1 MIEFSGIMAN
11 PTYEKVLEGAKIARE
26 NEVDWILGIGGG
38 SVMDCCKAVSL
49 AAISKKDIWKEYWA
63 KPGIID
69 FEPLPLGV
77 IVTVAGTGSE
87 CNGGAVITNE
97 GLKVKT
103 GRDYPKCNPKF
114 ALMDPEYTY
123 TVPVRQMVSGS
134 FDILSHIMET
144 YFSEPDVSN
153 VSDDISEALMR
164 NVIQNLRVAIKI
176 QKTIQHAVILCGT
189 QLWQKTVSSSLV
201 KSVILNVIRWNIRL
215 ELLQT
220 VIMERDLQCCIR
232 FIIDIFINMV

>member
-1 MIEFSGIMAN
+1 M
-11 PTYEKVLEGAKIARE
+11 
-26 NEVDWILGIGGG
+26 
-38 SVMDCCKAVSL
+38 
-49 AAISKKDIWKEYWA
+49 
-63 KPGIID
+63 
-69 FEPLPLGV
+69 
-77 IVTVAGTGSE
+77 
-87 CNGGAVITNE
+87 ITNE

-201 KSVILNVIRWNIRL
+201 KV
-215 ELLQT
+215 
-220 VIMERDLQCCIR
+220 
-232 FIIDIFINMV
+232 

>member
-1 MIEFSGIMAN
+1 
-11 PTYEKVLEGAKIARE
+11 
-26 NEVDWILGIGGG
+26 
-38 SVMDCCKAVSL
+38 
-49 AAISKKDIWKEYWA
+49 
-63 KPGIID
+63 
-69 FEPLPLGV
+69 
-77 IVTVAGTGSE
+77 
-87 CNGGAVITNE
+87 
-97 GLKVKT
+97 
-103 GRDYPKCNPKF
+103 
-114 ALMDPEYTY
+114 MDPEYTY

-201 KSVILNVIRWNIRL
+201 KSVIFECHQMEHQIGAFTNCNHGEGLAVLHPVYYRHIYKYGLKKFVRFAENVWQIRRGDMTDEALAEAGVNALADFIR
-215 ELLQT
+215 E
-220 VIMERDLQCCIR
+220 
-232 FIIDIFINMV
+232 IDFRPV